1 MVNLNTIRKS
11 LIGGSG
17 ERARLAR
24 KSARERS
31 KSEKE
36 RRSTSG
42 SNMSSIMPVVSPDV
56 EQPAALPKIQRSKD
70 PAELQ
75 QTPSSTV
82 GSPESSN
89 SKVKFAD
96 KEEEE
101 NIALPTYEEIKTI
114 FESMDKDGDGLIS
127 FAEVRRCQ
135 SLRSTPITQF

>member
-1 MVNLNTIRKS
+1 MWNN
-11 LIGGSG
+11 
-17 ERARLAR
+17 
-24 KSARERS
+24 
-31 KSEKE
+31 
-36 RRSTSG
+36 RRRC
-42 SNMSSIMPVVSPDV
+42 
-56 EQPAALPKIQRSKD
+56 QRSKD
-70 PAELQ
+70 PAEPQ

-96 KEEEE
+96 KEEEEE

-127 FAEVRRCQ
+127 FAEVRRYQ